1 MNSTKQEW
9 VNEYIGLLNQAID
22 KMPVDQIVRA
32 AEMIHSARLEQKMIF
47 TMGNGGSSATAS
59 HMACDF
65 SKNTRVPYLP
75 AIRTMCLS
83 DSTPTLT
90 AFANDEGYEKVFS
103 EPLKALAEPGD
114 ILIAISGS
122 GNSANILRG
131 LETAREIGLKTIGLS
146 GFKGGKMIS
155 MVDLPINIDTDSIER
170 VEDLHMVCD
179 HLLTMVLREI
189 AMHEPEGKR

>member
-1 MNSTKQEW
+1 
-9 VNEYIGLLNQAID
+9 
-22 KMPVDQIVRA
+22 
-32 AEMIHSARLEQKMIF
+32 
-47 TMGNGGSSATAS
+47 
-59 HMACDF
+59 
-65 SKNTRVPYLP
+65 
-75 AIRTMCLS
+75 
-83 DSTPTLT
+83 
-90 AFANDEGYEKVFS
+90 
-103 EPLKALAEPGD
+103 EPLKALAGPGD

-146 GFKGGKMIS
+146 GFKGGQMIS

-189 AMHEPEGKR
+189 AMHELEGKR